1 MRSGVRSRYLPC
13 PMETLIE
20 AEDLYRY
27 YGERCAVRNLTFS
40 LKRGEVLG
48 LLGPNGAGKST
59 SLRMLTGNLTPSAG
73 RVRIQGADLQTQ
85 PLSAKAA
92 LGYLPEPPPLYPELR
107 VDEYLAY
114 CARLHR
120 IPATGLTEALDRAKR
135 LCGLEGVGRRL
146 IRNLSRGYRQR
157 VGIAQAIV
165 HRPAVIVL
173 DEPTV
178 GLDPK
183 QTHDIRTLIRELG
196 REQGVILS
204 THLLSEVQSVCSR
217 VQILHQGCEV
227 YAADLTEAQA
237 AGPPR
242 LVLALE
248 QPPALGAL
256 QALPGIEQVDPLTGG
271 RFRLHL
277 APGPDLRSAIAR
289 AAIQWGLLELQP
301 EARTLEQVFLELT
314 SDEVAG

>member
-1 MRSGVRSRYLPC
+1 
-13 PMETLIE
+13 METLIE
-20 AEDLYRY
+20 AESLSRY
-27 YGERCAVRNLTFS
+27 YGDRCAVRDLRLC

-59 SLRMLTGNLTPSAG
+59 SLRMLTGNLTPTAG
-73 RVRIQGADLQTQ
+73 RVRILGADLQQ
-85 PLSAKAA
+85 RPLQAKAA

-107 VDEYLAY
+107 VDEYLSY

-120 IPATGLTEALDRAKR
+120 IPASGLAAALDRAKQ
-135 LCGLEGVGRRL
+135 LCGLEPVGRRL

-165 HRPAVIVL
+165 HRPALIVL

-183 QTHDIRTLIRELG
+183 QTHDIRALIRELG

-204 THLLSEVQSVCSR
+204 THLLSEVHSVCTR
-217 VQILHQGCEV
+217 VQILHQGRQV
-227 YAADLTEAQA
+227 YEGDLSHPQREAN
-237 AGPPR
+237 PPL
-242 LVLALE
+242 LVLGLAD
-248 QPPALGAL
+248 PPEIRELAG
-256 QALPGIEQVDPLTGG
+256 LPGVKDVEPMGDR

-277 APGPDLRSAIAR
+277 ASGPDPRSCIARSAV
-289 AAIQWGLLELQP
+289 QWGLLELRP
-301 EARTLEQVFLELT
+301 EARPLEQIFLELT
-314 SDEVAG
+314 SGEASR

>member
-1 MRSGVRSRYLPC
+1 
-13 PMETLIE
+13 METLIE
-20 AEDLYRY
+20 ADNLSRY
-27 YGERCAVRNLTFS
+27 YGRRCAVRDLRLS
-40 LKRGEVLG
+40 LQRGEVLG

-73 RVRIQGADLQTQ
+73 RVRIQGADLQER
-85 PLSAKAA
+85 PLQAKAA

-107 VDEYLAY
+107 VDEYLSY

-120 IPATGLTEALDRAKR
+120 IPATGLAAALDRAKR
-135 LCGLEGVGRRL
+135 LCALEPVGRRL

-157 VGIAQAIV
+157 VGIAQAII

-183 QTHDIRTLIRELG
+183 QVHDIRALIRELG

-204 THLLSEVQSVCSR
+204 THLLSEVQAVCTR
-217 VQILHQGCEV
+217 VQILHEGRQV
-227 YAADLTEAQA
+227 YAADLSDRQT

-242 LVLALE
+242 LLLCLE
-248 QPPALGAL
+248 HPPAVQAL
-256 QALPGIEQVDPLTGG
+256 AALPGVEQVDPLAEG

-277 APGPDLRSAIAR
+277 APGPDLRSTIAR
-289 AAIQWGLLELQP
+289 GAVQWGLLELQP

-314 SDEVAG
+314 SGEAAE